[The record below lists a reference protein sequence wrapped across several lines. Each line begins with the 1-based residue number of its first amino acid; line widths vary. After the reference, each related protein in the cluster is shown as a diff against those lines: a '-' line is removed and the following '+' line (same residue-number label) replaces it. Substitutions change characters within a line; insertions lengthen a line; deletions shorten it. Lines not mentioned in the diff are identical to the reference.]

1 MKVWLTVLSYSNRKT
16 ANLCSK
22 ATLLKA
28 DTGALSSSFGSK
40 AASVFRMDI
49 HSLTLSSLFGHAT
62 GNLWKL
68 DTREGKLTYFDICY
82 HW

>member
-1 MKVWLTVLSYSNRKT
+1 MLSYSNRET

-28 DTGALSSSFGSK
+28 NTGALSSSFGSK
-40 AASVFRMDI
+40 AVSVFRMDI
-49 HSLTLSSLFGHAT
+49 HSLTLSSFFGHAT
-62 GNLWKL
+62 GKLRKL

-82 HW
+82 HR